1 MKHYDETTIEFL
13 TKKSR
18 ELRRIILEML
28 AEARSG
34 HPGGSLSPVEIV
46 SSLYYHVMKHDPNN
60 PNMKNRDR
68 FMLSK
73 GHGAPLLYAILSDL
87 GYFPKSELK
96 TLRKI
101 NSNLQGHPDKNK
113 LPGIEITSGS
123 LGIGLSM
130 GVGTALG
137 LKMDKSPSKV
147 YVLLGDGEIQEGQ
160 IWEAAMTASK
170 YRLGNLV
177 AILDRNGLQL
187 DGPTERVMPIEPI
200 AMKFRAF
207 NWHVIEIGGYDVKEI
222 LEAFAEADTIRTR
235 PTMIVAYTTKG
246 KGVPYMEWATG
257 FHGKVPNKEKL
268 MKEIDEFFN

>member
-1 MKHYDETTIEFL
+1 MKHYDEITIEFL
-13 TKKSR
+13 IKKSR

-28 AEARSG
+28 GEAGSG

-46 SSLYYHVMKHDPNN
+46 SSLYYHVMNHDPKN

-73 GHGAPLLYAILSDL
+73 GHAAPLLYAILSDL
-87 GYFPKSELK
+87 DYFPKSELK

-137 LKMDKSPSKV
+137 LKMDKSSSKV

-268 MKEIDEFFN
+268 MKELDEFFS